1 MIYEFI
7 IAFLLYFTV
16 LIAAYYAT
24 EEMRMPEWLQFPPFH
39 CRKCLT
45 FWSLIISSIV
55 LGLSFELYVMMATVI
70 ILASLT
76 AISMHVDQKNKTV
89 RIEDYDD
96 FEPHDIP
103 IDMDDEPME
112 IEIKDGEI
120 IINKINDK

>member
-16 LIAAYYAT
+16 LIGAYFAT

-45 FWSLIISSIV
+45 FWSNIV
-55 LGLSFELYVMMATVI
+55 LGTVIGLSFELYVTMVTVYVLGI
-70 ILASLT
+70 LT
-76 AISMHVDQKNKTV
+76 AISMHIDQKNKTV
-89 RIEDYDD
+89 KIDD

-103 IDMDDEPME
+103 TNDEPIN
-112 IEIKDGEI
+112 IEIKGDEI
-120 IINKINDK
+120 IIN

>member
-16 LIAAYYAT
+16 LIGAYYAT

-70 ILASLT
+70 ILATLT
-76 AISMHVDQKNKTV
+76 AISMHIDQKNKTV
-89 RIEDYDD
+89 RIEEYDD

-103 IDMDDEPME
+103 TDGEPID
-112 IEIKDGEI
+112 IEIKDDEI
-120 IINKINDK
+120 IINKSNDK

>member
-45 FWSLIISSIV
+45 FWSLIISSVV

-76 AISMHVDQKNKTV
+76 AISMHIDQKNKTV
-89 RIEDYDD
+89 RIDYDD

-103 IDMDDEPME
+103 ID
-112 IEIKDGEI
+112 IEIKDDEI
-120 IINKINDK
+120 IINKISDK

>member
-16 LIAAYYAT
+16 LIGAYYAT

-76 AISMHVDQKNKTV
+76 AISMHIDQKNKTV
-89 RIEDYDD
+89 RIEYDD

-103 IDMDDEPME
+103 TSDDEPME
-112 IEIKDGEI
+112 IEIKNDEI
-120 IINKINDK
+120 IINKKIDK